1 MKTAPVPR
9 QRRHTLY
16 FLGEIR
22 AFAPVFLDT
31 EVDMT
36 RVLAHRAAA
45 AAAGTRYS
53 VVTYVVSQ
61 AAQALAA
68 HPDAN
73 AAVRGRAPRLRVAHY
88 DTVNVKLTLDKVIAG
103 RRVVMAALL
112 PSAELCD
119 LGELQRQVD
128 HYRDGD
134 PGVMPEFAP
143 TRSLHQLPGPVGA
156 ALFKLAARP
165 LRRRA
170 LVLGTL
176 AVTSLGHAPVD
187 GFYSVGGT
195 TITLGAGRVTDRP
208 VVRDGAVVIRPQ
220 LRMCLTFDHRV
231 IDGAEAADLLAD
243 IKRGLEEFGYP
254 GPEPAGP
261 AEVAAAEAAR
271 V

>member
-1 MKTAPVPR
+1 MKITQVPR

-22 AFAPVFLDT
+22 SFSPVFLDT
-31 EVDMT
+31 DIDMT
-36 RVLAHRAAA
+36 RVLAHRSAAA
-45 AAAGTRYS
+45 AADGTRYS
-53 VVTYVVSQ
+53 VVTYVVYQ
-61 AAQALAA
+61 ASRALAA

-73 AAVRGRAPRLRVAHY
+73 AAVRGRAPWLRVAHY

-103 RRVVMAALL
+103 QRVVLAALL
-112 PSAELCD
+112 PAAEISD
-119 LGELQRQVD
+119 LSELQRQVD

-143 TRSLHQLPGPVGA
+143 TRSLHQMPGLAGS

-170 LVLGTL
+170 SVLGTL

-195 TITLGAGRVTDRP
+195 TITLGVGRIADRP
-208 VVRDGAVVIRPQ
+208 AVCDGTVVVRPVM
-220 LRMCLTFDHRV
+220 RMCLTFDHRA

-243 IKRGLEEFGYP
+243 IKRGFEEFG
-254 GPEPAGP
+254 
-261 AEVAAAEAAR
+261 AAR
-271 V
+271 KGGAASVEAEHV